1 MNDPNEAYPTP
12 PSATRTHTQG
22 GFTILSRKL
31 PILKAGPID
40 AMSARIGIPIPEMI
54 FGDNLVSISHPRTG
68 WSISFS
74 AEPALDTVDKT
85 GASGML
91 RVAYAGEWSSSREKA
106 SASAGISEVVRPFD
120 WSYSCSY
127 RGDEV
132 KGSQGEGLV
141 EVEVWGQGQQQQQRP
156 TRQEQQ
162 QPEREAPAGE
172 GIPLELLKRRDP
184 ILFAD
189 EVVLY
194 ESELDDNGISVL
206 SVKFRVMEQ
215 RMLVLCRLF
224 MRLDNVLVR
233 VRDTRV
239 YVDFER
245 ELVIREYTARED
257 KFDNVKRVG
266 ALWNPLGVLPED
278 CRLADVVTESLHERA
293 HARRHHCGAKRLQ
306 SGGPPLAGGRALARE
321 RLASTE
327 VIIRYHLPWRWP
339 LEGPPYQANHKA

>member
-22 GFTILSRKL
+22 GFTISSRKL

-132 KGSQGEGLV
+132 KGGNGEGLG
-141 EVEVWGQGQQQQQRP
+141 EVK
-156 TRQEQQ
+156 
-162 QPEREAPAGE
+162 EAPAGE

-257 KFDNVKRVG
+257 KFDNVKRNLYMSGLMPDAITV
-266 ALWNPLGVLPED
+266 ALRDSNQVAHLLPVVEHSLENAW
-278 CRLADVVTESLHERA
+278 LAQKS
-293 HARRHHCGAKRLQ
+293 
-306 SGGPPLAGGRALARE
+306 
-321 RLASTE
+321 
-327 VIIRYHLPWRWP
+327 
-339 LEGPPYQANHKA
+339 